1 MPFDDIEDALRLAND
16 SPYGL
21 GASVWS
27 NDLAAVHRMV
37 PRIKSGSVW
46 VNCHSALDPALPFG
60 GYKMSGLGR
69 EMGAAADITIATVP
83 GALEAPLTLQAMAK
97 SGRFDALVALGAVIR
112 GETYHFELVS
122 NEQGAGITRVTL
134 DTGVPI
140 ANGILTTEDDDQAL
154 SRMQVKGADCAQ
166 AAVEMARL
174 LKALA

>member
-1 MPFDDIEDALRLAND
+1 MKTLLPNLNGKGLRIGIVQARF
-16 SPYGL
+16 
-21 GASVWS
+21 S
-27 NDLAAVHRMV
+27 NE
-37 PRIKSGSVW
+37 IGSAMLQV
-46 VNCHSALDPALPFG
+46 CTDKLQ
-60 GYKMSGLGR
+60 
-69 EMGAAADITIATVP
+69 EMGVKTKHITIATVP
-83 GALEAPLTLQAMAK
+83 GALEAPLTLQTMAR

-140 ANGILTTEDDDQAL
+140 ANGILTCEDDDQAL